1 MSGSARYPFKVGMS
15 QMSKFDPK
23 RFKVANPDALG
34 EKEKQ
39 LWVKLEPLVQDLF
52 NELKAAGK
60 IESVFVPADMALLD
74 PTLRKLDEFSIVHNV
89 FIHLSDSESDFKEF
103 LATNS
108 KFGFTKV
115 NIVSTYI
122 IAAIT
127 VAVLSTE
134 LFKLLLLFMTKKI
147 DPRVA
152 NFSRTMAQEA
162 PKAWKNLGPFVDFPF
177 RNALSH
183 GTYAIVNKKIRLFE
197 NAKLETLETD
207 GKMEEMKLSDFM
219 MRIKDQN
226 VLYQVLVNVIAEKAE
241 KGFFQL
247 S

>member
-1 MSGSARYPFKVGMS
+1 
-15 QMSKFDPK
+15 MSKFDPK

-34 EKEKQ
+34 EKEKE
-39 LWVKLEPLVQDLF
+39 LWVRIEPLVQELLS
-52 NELKAAGK
+52 ELKTAGK
-60 IESVFVPADMALLD
+60 IESVFLSADMALLD
-74 PTLRKLDEFSIVHNV
+74 VTLRKLDEFSMVHNM
-89 FIHLSDSESDFKEF
+89 FIHLSDSELTFKEF
-103 LATNS
+103 LTTNS
-108 KFGFTKV
+108 KFGFTET
-115 NIVSTYI
+115 NTIATYI

-134 LFKLLLLFMTKKI
+134 LFKLLLLFTTKDV

-152 NFSRTMAQEA
+152 NFSRTMAREA
-162 PKAWKNLGPFVDFPF
+162 PQAWKNLEPFVDSPF
-177 RNALSH
+177 RNALTH

-207 GKMEEMKLSDFM
+207 GKVEEMELSDFM

-226 VLYQVLVNVIAEKAE
+226 VLYQVLVNVVAEKAE
-241 KGFFQL
+241 KRFFAP